1 MPFAGS
7 ALVFL
12 VIGCLLILVALLG
25 AAIGG
30 DRLRTPNATRVRVLI
45 ALVGVVLAASPYL
58 YRLGHV
64 AADSAPAAAAAA
76 PPATPPQSD
85 NPIEVATAAIEK
97 CPLGSPPDIPD
108 AATATLQQME
118 AARGAF
124 QAYDAATN
132 AHSKCVDDAI
142 DQVLKQ
148 FPQASDEVQAS
159 LKVLGLEAHNTA
171 ISQEQRVA
179 DELNAQVR
187 AYKAKHPK
195 G

>member
-1 MPFAGS
+1 MPPAGS

-12 VIGCLLILVALLG
+12 VIGCLLILVALL
-25 AAIGG
+25 AATVGG
-30 DRLRTPNATRVRVLI
+30 DRLRTANATRVRVLI

-64 AADSAPAAAAAA
+64 AGDSAAVAT
-76 PPATPPQSD
+76 TPPPTPPPPH
-85 NPIEVATAAIEK
+85 NPLEVATAAIEK
-97 CPLGSPPDIPD
+97 CPLGSEPDIPD

-118 AARGAF
+118 AARVAF

-132 AHSKCVDDAI
+132 AHSQCVDDAI

-148 FPQASDEVQAS
+148 FPQASSEVQTS
-159 LKVLGLEAHNTA
+159 VKVLGLEAHNTA

-179 DELNAQVR
+179 DQLNTQVR
-187 AYKAKHPK
+187 AFKAKHPQS
-195 G
+195 

>member
-1 MPFAGS
+1 MPPAGS

-25 AAIGG
+25 AAVGG
-30 DRLRTPNATRVRVLI
+30 DRLRTANATRVRVLI

-64 AADSAPAAAAAA
+64 AGDSAAVAAA
-76 PPATPPQSD
+76 PPPTPPQPH
-85 NPIEVATAAIEK
+85 NPLEVATAAIEK
-97 CPLGSPPDIPD
+97 CSLGSEPDIPD

-118 AARGAF
+118 AARAAF

-148 FPQASDEVQAS
+148 FPQASSEVQTS
-159 LKVLGLEAHNTA
+159 VKVLGLEAHNTA

-179 DELNAQVR
+179 DQLNTQVR
-187 AYKAKHPK
+187 AFRAKHPQS
-195 G
+195 